1 MTLNVPVWPSRA
13 AFCCVLVLTLLAGL
27 SGGGLTADGLLVLR
41 TFTLVGVAC
50 WLLSALHGD
59 PPGGLPRWPLLA
71 LGALLAWSLLSALL
85 SPAPWPSLAACADPL
100 LWLLAALLG
109 SAVVNTPQR
118 RHVWLLTLLH
128 GAALLAVY
136 GAVQFLGHGW
146 TPRLTP
152 ARVSSLYF
160 NSNHYAGLLALVL
173 PVALV
178 LALETV
184 GWRRWAALAL
194 TLLLAANLLWS
205 FSWAGLFVLAVCTVL
220 LVRRL
225 WRGRPLGFRLLN
237 VSLGVGIAALLAA
250 AALELSPQ
258 LAPGGWSARASEL
271 RQTWVQQS
279 LGSRQLIWQGAVQI
293 ARTSPLVGAGP
304 GQFESAFALYRSP
317 VHRSFSEAISH
328 SEVNYAHS
336 DFLQAASETGLPGL
350 LALFTFWALALRWGR
365 GLLAAALRPGLVA
378 LLLYG
383 LTDCNLTEIPGN
395 ALLAYMMA
403 GVLIGTGTGVGTRV
417 PSGSSTGAAPS
428 PVPPT

>member
-1 MTLNVPVWPSRA
+1 MTLHGPVWLSRA
-13 AFCCVLVLTLLAGL
+13 AFGCVLALTLLAGL
-27 SGGGLTADGLLVLR
+27 SGGGLTADGLLALR

-50 WLLSALHGD
+50 WLLAALHGPRLHGA
-59 PPGGLPRWPLLA
+59 PPERRVHWPLLA

-85 SPAPWPSLAACADPL
+85 GPAPWPSLTACADPL
-100 LWLLAALLG
+100 LWLLAGLLG
-109 SAVVNTPQR
+109 GAVVNTPER
-118 RHVWLLTLLH
+118 RHVWLLTLLA

-152 ARVSSLYF
+152 ARVSSLYY

-173 PVALV
+173 PVALA

-184 GWRRWAALAL
+184 GWRRRAALAL

-225 WRGRPLGFRLLN
+225 WRGRGLGFRLL
-237 VSLGVGIAALLAA
+237 SSGLGLGLAALLAA
-250 AALELSPQ
+250 AALALSPQ

-279 LGSRQLIWQGAVQI
+279 LGSRSLIWKGAVQI
-293 ARTSPLVGAGP
+293 ARAAPLLGAGP
-304 GQFESAFALYRSP
+304 GQFEPAFTLYRSP

-328 SEVNYAHS
+328 SEVNYAHN
-336 DFLQAASETGLPGL
+336 DFLQVASETGLPGL
-350 LALFTFWALALRWGR
+350 LAFLVFWGLALRSGQ

-395 ALLAYMMA
+395 ALLASLMA
-403 GVLIGTGTGVGTRV
+403 GVLIGTGAGRQRSKGS
-417 PSGSSTGAAPS
+417 SGSRR
-428 PVPPT
+428 